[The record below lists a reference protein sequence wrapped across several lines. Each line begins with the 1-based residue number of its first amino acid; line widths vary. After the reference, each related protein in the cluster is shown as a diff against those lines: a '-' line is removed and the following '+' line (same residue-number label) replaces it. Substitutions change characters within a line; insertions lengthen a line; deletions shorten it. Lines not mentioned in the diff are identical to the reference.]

1 MLKSEII
8 NTSVCLLSLTI
19 AYFGALFDILSILL
33 FGTIPLLFISI
44 KAAIICLKKSG
55 S

>member
-8 NTSVCLLSLTI
+8 NTSACLLSLTI
-19 AYFGALFDILSILL
+19 AYFGALFDITSIIL
-33 FGTIPLLFISI
+33 FGTIPLLIISI
-44 KAAIICLKKSG
+44 RAGIICLKKSG